1 MADFNAILDES
12 PYSAL
17 HGCIDSFPECGFQ
30 AELDEF
36 CRQKPSMAL
45 SPLLYYCVQ
54 KDRLAPFEELLNAG
68 IDPDDDIVEAAVG
81 KDDERFL
88 LRLLQHS
95 WPIDKALRGGKVPS
109 LLW

>member
-1 MADFNAILDES
+1 MS
-12 PYSAL
+12 SA
-17 HGCIDSFPECGFQ
+17 GRSQAWPFPLCFTI
-30 AELDEF
+30 
-36 CRQKPSMAL
+36 
-45 SPLLYYCVQ
+45 VQ

-109 LLW
+109 LLWQEKTLHVDCKLSNRLFAAW